1 MSSTLAGKRILVVG
15 ASSGIGAAT
24 AKAAA
29 RAGAEIVVSARR
41 EAMLDALVAE
51 IGSGTAIAGD
61 ATDRED
67 VVRIVDGAVAAM
79 GGLDLAI
86 YAAGVGVLQPLADC
100 DPGVWSSVYAV
111 NVIGANLV
119 AGASIKH
126 LGRAGIFAFVS
137 SRTAE
142 DNNAFFSAYSASKA
156 ALDHCIRTWRVEHPD
171 RRFVRVQMGNCAP
184 TEFAN
189 HMGEAY
195 FGQALES
202 WEKQGISGGI
212 MLVDDVAEALL
223 EALAVSL
230 AHPEIDAPEIRL
242 DARADQGIALTD
254 TNPYDG

>member
-1 MSSTLAGKRILVVG
+1 MTDNLKGKRILVVG

-24 AKAAA
+24 ARAAV
-29 RAGAEIVVSARR
+29 RAGAEVTVSARR
-41 EAMLDALVAE
+41 AQMLDALVAE
-51 IGSGTAIAGD
+51 MGAGTAIAGD
-61 ATDRED
+61 ATDRQAVEA
-67 VVRIVDGAVAAM
+67 IVTGAVNAM

-100 DPGVWSSVYAV
+100 DPDTWSSVYAV
-111 NVIGANLV
+111 NVIGANLF
-119 AGASIKH
+119 AGACIEH
-126 LGRAGIFAFVS
+126 LGREGLFAFVS

-142 DNNAFFSAYSASKA
+142 DNNAYFSAYSASKA
-156 ALDHCIRTWRVEHPD
+156 ALDHCIRTWRIEHPD

-195 FGQALES
+195 FGQALER
-202 WEKQGISGGI
+202 WVKQGIPGGI

-223 EALAVSL
+223 KALAVSL
-230 AHPEIDAPEIRL
+230 AHPEIDAPELRL

-254 TNPYDG
+254 TNPYDT